1 MKSLLKTILVFGVV
15 LTIWSLLSACR
26 GGLNKNI
33 DSLQEKLEHKI
44 PAENIF
50 VSPDYDKDKPLSVA
64 ILPFENLTLEKEAPD
79 LLQRLFYNNFS
90 SLAYRDVELGYI
102 NAKMPNFS
110 PKNIFKTID
119 PAKTGKLLDSDAL
132 IIGRITEFESLYAGA
147 GVYSSFTVAV
157 ELEMIDTET
166 QRLLW
171 SAKHKEVQRSGSIP
185 TTPIGAIIAA
195 ASNALDLSKYHII
208 TTINKL
214 SQSLVESIPPSA
226 NLKGKSFPKITNLVH
241 NGMNR
246 FLGKGER
253 LEVGVEGTAGLNAT
267 FSISPWETTIQMQ
280 EKTPGTY
287 IGSYIVRP
295 KDTISDGVIVVRLS
309 DSWNNVCRWE
319 DTLGFVNIDGIPPDS
334 PSGVETIPGS
344 QNVLLRWNRS
354 TADDIAEY
362 SIWRSK
368 TPLSGYQKIHTT
380 EFTRFEDKDLENYTT
395 YFYRVMAGDRA
406 GNQSQAIVGIPGT
419 PVPPGPTPVEG
430 NLADDSIW
438 HSGANPYCLKGDVTV
453 PKGSILTIKPGVI
466 VKADAKSRLIIHGR
480 LEASGEKNAPVLFTA
495 TDKNQQWGGI
505 VFERS
510 AEKCRLS
517 NFELNDSE
525 IGLLIIESSP
535 EIVTGTVK
543 ECITGIRI
551 EGSRSAPV
559 LDDLTIYKNKTNG
572 IEATDMAKAS
582 ITRCR
587 IAYNSDSGVKLV
599 RSPAKV
605 LKNDISYNKNGVFL
619 DQAPGLVG
627 GNLIIDNS
635 QTGIT
640 AKNIDLPSLN
650 VDLNYF
656 GLPQNVRIF
665 SSHPDHKTASIVV
678 LSSKDYRGERRAVTI
693 DSFSESTPQNE
704 RSLVIATRMTKMS
717 DSKKAETAATG
728 QKLSVTQPDTEATA
742 AKSALDNF
750 IEGVSAVRKKD
761 YPKAIRLLNIA
772 KKEKSREAE
781 TRFWLGFCYLETG
794 QLKEAVFNYYQ
805 ATKIDPD
812 NTQYLLHLGSA
823 LYLSGQPSKAEII
836 YKEVLKREPDN
847 KDARQFLTLLHEK

>member
-1 MKSLLKTILVFGVV
+1 MKSFLKVILVFGFA
-15 LTIWSLLSACR
+15 LTFWVLLSACR
-26 GGLNKNI
+26 GGFNKNI
-33 DSLQEKLEHKI
+33 DSIQEKLEQKI

-50 VSPDYDKDKPLSVA
+50 VAPDYDKDKPLSVA
-64 ILPFENLTLEKEAPD
+64 ILPFENLTQEKEAPD
-79 LLQRLFYNNFS
+79 LLQQLFYNNFS
-90 SLAYRDVELGYI
+90 SLAYKDVELSYI
-102 NAKMPNFS
+102 NTKLPNFN
-110 PKNIFKTID
+110 PKNIFKSPD
-119 PAKTGKLLDSDAL
+119 LKKNGEHLGSDAL
-132 IIGRITEFESLYAGA
+132 ILGRVTEFESFYA

-157 ELEMIDTET
+157 ELKMIDVET
-166 QRLLW
+166 QRVLW
-171 SAKHKEVQRSGSIP
+171 SVKHKEVQRSGSIP
-185 TTPIGAIIAA
+185 MTPIGAIITA
-195 ASNALDLSKYHII
+195 ASSALDLSRYHII

-214 SQSLVESIPPSA
+214 YQSAVETIPPSA
-226 NLKGKSFPKITNLVH
+226 NLKGKSFPKISNLVH
-241 NGMNR
+241 NGVNR
-246 FLGKGER
+246 NLIKGER
-253 LEVGVEGTAGLNAT
+253 LEVGIEGTAGLNAT
-267 FSISPWETTIQMQ
+267 FSISPWKTTIQMQ

-319 DTLGFVNIDGIPPDS
+319 DTLGFVNVDGVPPDS
-334 PSGVETIPGS
+334 PSGLQTIPGS
-344 QNVLLRWNRS
+344 QNVLLRWNKS
-354 TADDIAEY
+354 TAADVAEY

-368 TPLSGYQKIHTT
+368 TPLSGYQKIHST

-406 GNQSQAIVGIPGT
+406 GNKSQAVVGIPGT

-430 NLADDSIW
+430 SLADDSIW
-438 HSGANPYCLKGDVTV
+438 HSGANPYHLKGDVIV
-453 PKGSILTIKPGVI
+453 PTGSILTIKPGVI

-480 LEASGEKNAPVLFTA
+480 LDASGEKNAPVLFTA
-495 TDKNQQWGGI
+495 TDKNQHWSGI

-525 IGLLIIESSP
+525 IGIRIIESSP
-535 EIVTGTVK
+535 EIVSGTVK
-543 ECITGIRI
+543 ECMTGIRI
-551 EGSRSAPV
+551 EGSRAAPV

-572 IEATDMAKAS
+572 IEATDMAKAR

-599 RSPAKV
+599 RSQAKV

-635 QTGIT
+635 ETGIT

-650 VDLNYF
+650 IDLNYF
-656 GLPQNVRIF
+656 GQPQNVRIF
-665 SSHPDHKTASIVV
+665 SSHPDRKTASIVV
-678 LSSKDYRGERRAVTI
+678 LSSKDYKGERQAVTI
-693 DSFSESTPQNE
+693 DPFPESAPQNE
-704 RSLVIATRMTKMS
+704 RSLVIATRMAKTS
-717 DSKKAETAATG
+717 DSKKAVTAETG
-728 QKLSVTQPDTEATA
+728 QKLSVTQPDTEVTAT
-742 AKSALDNF
+742 KTALDAF

-761 YPKAIRLLNIA
+761 YSKAIRLLNIA

-781 TRFWLGFCYLETG
+781 TRFWLGFCYLEIG

-812 NTQYLLHLGSA
+812 NMQYLLHLGSA
-823 LYLSGQPSKAEII
+823 FYLSGKPSKAEII
-836 YKEVLKREPDN
+836 YKEVLRREPGN
-847 KDARQFLTLLHEK
+847 KDAKQFIALLHEK

>member
-1 MKSLLKTILVFGVV
+1 MKSFLKVILVFGFA
-15 LTIWSLLSACR
+15 LTFWVLLSACR
-26 GGLNKNI
+26 GGFNKNI
-33 DSLQEKLEHKI
+33 DSIQEKLEQKI
-44 PAENIF
+44 PAENLF
-50 VSPDYDKDKPLSVA
+50 VASDYDKDKPLSVA
-64 ILPFENLTLEKEAPD
+64 ILPFENLTQEKEAPD
-79 LLQRLFYNNFS
+79 LLQQLFYNNFS
-90 SLAYRDVELGYI
+90 SLAYKDVELSYI
-102 NAKMPNFS
+102 NTKLPNFN
-110 PKNIFKTID
+110 PKNIFKSPD
-119 PAKTGKLLDSDAL
+119 LKKNGEYLGSDAL
-132 IIGRITEFESLYAGA
+132 ILGRVTEFESFYA

-157 ELEMIDTET
+157 ELKMIDVET
-166 QRLLW
+166 QRVLW
-171 SAKHKEVQRSGSIP
+171 SVKHKEVQRSGSIP
-185 TTPIGAIIAA
+185 MTPIGAIITA
-195 ASNALDLSKYHII
+195 ASSALDLSRYHII

-214 SQSLVESIPPSA
+214 YQSAVATIPPSA
-226 NLKGKSFPKITNLVH
+226 NLKGKSFPKISNLVH
-241 NGMNR
+241 NGVNR
-246 FLGKGER
+246 NLIKGER
-253 LEVGVEGTAGLNAT
+253 LEVGIEGTAGLNAT
-267 FSISPWETTIQMQ
+267 FSISPWKTTIQMQ

-319 DTLGFVNIDGIPPDS
+319 DTLGFVNFDGVPPDS
-334 PSGVETIPGS
+334 PSGLQTIPGS
-344 QNVLLRWNRS
+344 QNVLLRWNKS
-354 TADDIAEY
+354 TAADVAEY

-368 TPLSGYQKIHTT
+368 TPLSGYQKIHST

-406 GNQSQAIVGIPGT
+406 GNKSQAVVGIPGT

-430 NLADDSIW
+430 SLADDSIW
-438 HSGANPYCLKGDVTV
+438 HSGANPYHLKGDVIV
-453 PKGSILTIKPGVI
+453 PTGSILTIKPGVI

-480 LEASGEKNAPVLFTA
+480 LDANGEKNAPVLFTA
-495 TDKNQQWGGI
+495 TDKNQHWSGI

-525 IGLLIIESSP
+525 IGIRIIESSP
-535 EIVTGTVK
+535 EIVSGTVK
-543 ECITGIRI
+543 ECMTGIRI
-551 EGSRSAPV
+551 EGSRAAPV

-572 IEATDMAKAS
+572 IEATDMAKAR

-599 RSPAKV
+599 RSQAKV

-650 VDLNYF
+650 IDLNYF
-656 GLPQNVRIF
+656 GQPQNVRIF
-665 SSHPDHKTASIVV
+665 SSHPDRKTASIVV
-678 LSSKDYRGERRAVTI
+678 LSSKDYKGERQAVTI
-693 DSFSESTPQNE
+693 DHFPESAPQNE
-704 RSLVIATRMTKMS
+704 RSLVIATRMAKTS
-717 DSKKAETAATG
+717 DSKKAETAETG
-728 QKLSVTQPDTEATA
+728 QKLSVTQPDTEVTAT
-742 AKSALDNF
+742 KTALDAF

-781 TRFWLGFCYLETG
+781 TRFWLGFCYLEIG

-812 NTQYLLHLGSA
+812 NMQYLLHLGSA
-823 LYLSGQPSKAEII
+823 FYLSGKPSKAEII
-836 YKEVLKREPDN
+836 YKEVLRREPGN
-847 KDARQFLTLLHEK
+847 KDAKQFIALLHEK

>member
-1 MKSLLKTILVFGVV
+1 MKSFLKVILVFGFA
-15 LTIWSLLSACR
+15 LTFWVLLSACR
-26 GGLNKNI
+26 GGLNKKI
-33 DSLQEKLEHKI
+33 DSMQEKLEHKI
-44 PAENIF
+44 PAENFFIA
-50 VSPDYDKDKPLSVA
+50 PDYDKDKPLSVA
-64 ILPFENLTLEKEAPD
+64 ILPFENLTQEKEASD

-90 SLAYRDVELGYI
+90 SLAYEDVELSYI
-102 NAKMPNFS
+102 NSKLPNFNS
-110 PKNIFKTID
+110 KNIFESPDLKKDGENLGT
-119 PAKTGKLLDSDAL
+119 DAL
-132 IIGRITEFESLYAGA
+132 ILGRVTEFESFYA

-157 ELEMIDTET
+157 EIKMIDVES
-166 QRLLW
+166 QRVLW
-171 SAKHKEVQRSGSIP
+171 SVKHKEVQRSGSIP
-185 TTPIGAIIAA
+185 TTPIGAIITA
-195 ASNALDLSKYHII
+195 ASSALDLSRYHII

-214 SQSLVESIPPSA
+214 SQSAVETIPPSD
-226 NLKGKSFPKITNLVH
+226 NLKGKSFPKISNLVH
-241 NGMNR
+241 NGVNR
-246 FLGKGER
+246 ILKKGER

-267 FSISPWETTIQMQ
+267 FSISPGKTTIQMQ

-295 KDTISDGVIVVRLS
+295 EDTISDGVIVVRLS

-319 DTLGFVNIDGIPPDS
+319 DTLGFVNFDGIPPDS
-334 PSGVETIPGS
+334 PSGLQTIPGS
-344 QNVLLRWNRS
+344 QNVLLRWNKS
-354 TADDIAEY
+354 TAADVAEY

-368 TPLSGYQKIHTT
+368 TPLSGYQKIHST

>member
-1 MKSLLKTILVFGVV
+1 MKSFLKVILVFGFV
-15 LTIWSLLSACR
+15 LTFWMLLSACR
-26 GGLNKNI
+26 GGIHKNI
-33 DSLQEKLEHKI
+33 DSIQEKLEHKI
-44 PAENIF
+44 PTENLF
-50 VSPDYDKDKPLSVA
+50 VAPDYDKDKPLSVA
-64 ILPFENLTLEKEAPD
+64 ILPFENLTQEKEAPD

-90 SLAYRDVELGYI
+90 SLAYKDVEISTI
-102 NAKMPNFS
+102 NTKLPDFN
-110 PKNIFKTID
+110 PKNIFKNPD
-119 PAKTGKLLDSDAL
+119 LKKNGENLGSDAL
-132 IIGRITEFESLYAGA
+132 ILGRITEFESFYA

-166 QRLLW
+166 QRVLW
-171 SAKHKEVQRSGSIP
+171 SVKHKEVQRSGSIP

-195 ASNALDLSKYHII
+195 ASSALDLSRYHII

-214 SQSLVESIPPSA
+214 CQSAVETIPPSA
-226 NLKGKSFPKITNLVH
+226 NLKGKSFPKISNLVH
-241 NGMNR
+241 NGVNR
-246 FLGKGER
+246 ILIKGER

-267 FSISPWETTIQMQ
+267 FSIPPWKTTIQMQ

-295 KDTISDGVIVVRLS
+295 EDTISDGLIVVRLS

-334 PSGVETIPGS
+334 PSGLQTIPGN
-344 QNVLLRWNRS
+344 QHVLLRWNKS
-354 TADDIAEY
+354 SAADVAQY

-368 TPLSGYQKIHTT
+368 TPLSGYEKIHAT

-395 YFYRVMAGDRA
+395 YFYRVMAIDQA
-406 GNQSQAIVGIPGT
+406 GNKSQAIVGIPGT

-466 VKADAKSRLIIHGR
+466 VKADANSRLIIHGR
-480 LEASGEKNAPVLFTA
+480 LEASGEENAPVLFLA
-495 TDKNQQWGGI
+495 ADKNQPWGGI

-517 NFELNDSE
+517 HFELNDSG
-525 IGLLIIESSP
+525 IGLRIIESSP

-543 ECITGIRI
+543 ECMTGIRV

-559 LDDLTIYKNKTNG
+559 LDDLTVYKNKTNG
-572 IEATDMAKAS
+572 IEVSDMAKAS

-587 IAYNSDSGVKLV
+587 IAYNSETGVKLV

-605 LKNDISYNKNGVFL
+605 LKNDISYNKNGVLL
-619 DQAPGLVG
+619 DQAPAMVG
-627 GNLIIDNS
+627 GNRIMDNLR
-635 QTGIT
+635 TGIT

-656 GLPQNVRIF
+656 GHPQNVHIF
-665 SSHPDHKTASIVV
+665 SSHPDRKTGSIMV
-678 LSSKDYRGERRAVTI
+678 LASKDYRGERQTLTI
-693 DSFSESTPQNE
+693 APFPESAPGDE
-704 RSLVIATRMTKMS
+704 RSLVIETRGEITS
-717 DSKKAETAATG
+717 ASKKEKGSTTE
-728 QKLSVTQPDTEATA
+728 QPLSVTQPDPQATA
-742 AKSALDNF
+742 TKSSLDAF

-772 KKEKSREAE
+772 AKEKSREAE
-781 TRFWLGFCYLETG
+781 TRFWLGFCYLEIG

-805 ATKIDPD
+805 ATKLDPD
-812 NTQYLLHLGSA
+812 NSRYLLHLGIA

-836 YKEVLKREPDN
+836 YKEVLRREPDN
-847 KDARQFLTLLHEK
+847 KDAKQFLTLLKEKQ

>member
-1 MKSLLKTILVFGVV
+1 MKSFLKVILVFGFV

-33 DSLQEKLEHKI
+33 DSIQGALERKI
-44 PAENIF
+44 PAENLFIA
-50 VSPDYDKDKPLSVA
+50 PDYDKDKPLSVA
-64 ILPFENLTLEKEAPD
+64 ILPFENLTKEKEAPD
-79 LLQRLFYNNFS
+79 LLQQLFYNNFS
-90 SLAYRDVELGYI
+90 SLAYKDVELSYI
-102 NAKMPNFS
+102 NSKLPNFD
-110 PKNIFKTID
+110 PKNIFKSPD
-119 PAKTGKLLDSDAL
+119 LKKNGEHLGSDAL
-132 IIGRITEFESLYAGA
+132 ILGQVTEFESFYA

-157 ELEMIDTET
+157 ELKMIDVET
-166 QRLLW
+166 QRVLW
-171 SAKHKEVQRSGSIP
+171 SVKHKEVQRSGSIP
-185 TTPIGAIIAA
+185 MTPIGAIITA
-195 ASNALDLSKYHII
+195 ASSALDLSRYHII

-214 SQSLVESIPPSA
+214 YQSAVETIPPSA
-226 NLKGKSFPKITNLVH
+226 NLKGKSFPKISNLVH
-241 NGMNR
+241 NGVNR
-246 FLGKGER
+246 ILIKGER

-295 KDTISDGVIVVRLS
+295 KDTISDGIIVVRLS

-319 DTLGFVNIDGIPPDS
+319 DTLGFVNVDGVPPDS
-334 PSGVETIPGS
+334 PSGVQIIPGS

-354 TADDIAEY
+354 TADDVAEY

-438 HSGANPYCLKGDVTV
+438 HSGANPYRLKGDVTV
-453 PKGSILTIKPGVI
+453 PKGSMLTIKPGVI

-480 LEASGEKNAPVLFTA
+480 LEASGEKNAPVIFTA

-665 SSHPDHKTASIVV
+665 SSHPDHKTASIMV

-693 DSFSESTPQNE
+693 DSFPESTPQNE
-704 RSLVIATRMTKMS
+704 RSLVIATRMAKTS

-728 QKLSVTQPDTEATA
+728 EKLSVTPPDTEATA
-742 AKSALDNF
+742 VKSALDNF

-812 NTQYLLHLGSA
+812 NTQYLLYLGSA

>member
-15 LTIWSLLSACR
+15 LIVWSLLSACR

-33 DSLQEKLEHKI
+33 DSIQEKLEHKI
-44 PAENIF
+44 PVENIF
-50 VSPDYDKDKPLSVA
+50 VSPDFDKDKPLSVA
-64 ILPFENLTLEKEAPD
+64 ILPFENLTREKEASD

-102 NAKMPNFS
+102 NAKLPNFN

-132 IIGRITEFESLYAGA
+132 IIGRITEFESLYAG
-147 GVYSSFTVAV
+147 VYSSFTVAV
-157 ELEMIDTET
+157 ELEMIDTQT

-195 ASNALDLSKYHII
+195 ASNALDLSRYHII

-214 SQSLVESIPPSA
+214 SQSLVETIPPSV

-267 FSISPWETTIQMQ
+267 FAIEPQGVTVQMQ

-295 KDTISDGVIVVRLS
+295 KDSISDGIIVVLLS

-334 PSGVETIPGS
+334 PSGIQTVPGS
-344 QNVLLRWNRS
+344 QNVLLRWNKS
-354 TADDIAEY
+354 TADDVIGY
-362 SIWRSK
+362 NIWRST

-380 EFTRFEDKDLENYTT
+380 EFTRFEDKNLENYTT
-395 YFYRVMAGDRA
+395 YFYRVLAGDRA
-406 GNQSQAIVGIPGT
+406 GNQSQTTVGVPGT
-419 PVPPGPTPVEG
+419 PVPPGPTPVG
-430 NLADDSIW
+430 GSLTNDSTW
-438 HSGANPYCLKGDVTV
+438 HSGANPYHLKGDVTV
-453 PKGSILTIKPGVI
+453 PKDAILTIKPGVI

-480 LEASGEKNAPVLFTA
+480 LDASGEKNAPVLFTA
-495 TDKNQQWGGI
+495 TDTKQYWGGI

-525 IGLLIIESSP
+525 IGLQIIESSP
-535 EIVTGTVK
+535 EIVSGTVK
-543 ECITGIRI
+543 DCMTGIRI
-551 EGSRSAPV
+551 EGSRAAPV

-572 IEATDMAKAS
+572 IEVTDMAKAS

-605 LKNDISYNKNGVFL
+605 LKNDISYNKNGVLL
-619 DQAPGLVG
+619 DQASGLVG

-640 AKNIDLPSLN
+640 AQNIDLPSLN
-650 VDLNYF
+650 IDLNYF

-678 LSSKDYRGERRAVTI
+678 LSSKDYRGERRAVMI
-693 DSFSESTPQNE
+693 DSFPESTPQNE
-704 RSLVIATRMTKMS
+704 RSLVIATHMEKAS

-728 QKLSVTQPDTEATA
+728 QKMSATQQDTEVTA
-742 AKSALDNF
+742 AKSALNNF

-794 QLKEAVFNYYQ
+794 QFKEAVFNYYQ
-805 ATKIDPD
+805 ATKLDPD

-847 KDARQFLTLLHEK
+847 KDAQQFLALLHEK

>member
-1 MKSLLKTILVFGVV
+1 MKSFLKVILVFGFV

-33 DSLQEKLEHKI
+33 DSIQGALERKI
-44 PAENIF
+44 PAENLFIA
-50 VSPDYDKDKPLSVA
+50 PDYDKDKPLSVA
-64 ILPFENLTLEKEAPD
+64 ILPFENLTKEKEAPD
-79 LLQRLFYNNFS
+79 LLQQLFYNNFS
-90 SLAYRDVELGYI
+90 SLAYKDVELSYI
-102 NAKMPNFS
+102 NSKLPNFD
-110 PKNIFKTID
+110 PKNIFKSPD
-119 PAKTGKLLDSDAL
+119 LKKNGEHLGSDAL
-132 IIGRITEFESLYAGA
+132 ILGRVTEFESFYA

-157 ELEMIDTET
+157 ELKMIDVET
-166 QRLLW
+166 QRVLW
-171 SAKHKEVQRSGSIP
+171 SVKHKEVQRSGSIP
-185 TTPIGAIIAA
+185 MTPIGAIITA
-195 ASNALDLSKYHII
+195 ASNALDLSRYHII

-214 SQSLVESIPPSA
+214 YQSAVETIPPSA
-226 NLKGKSFPKITNLVH
+226 NLKGKSFPKISNLVH
-241 NGMNR
+241 NGVNR
-246 FLGKGER
+246 ILIKGER

-267 FSISPWETTIQMQ
+267 FSISPWKTMIQMQ

-319 DTLGFVNIDGIPPDS
+319 DTLGFVNVDGVPPDS
-334 PSGVETIPGS
+334 PSGVQIIPGS

-354 TADDIAEY
+354 TADDVAEY

-380 EFTRFEDKDLENYTT
+380 EFTRFEDKELENYTT

-438 HSGANPYCLKGDVTV
+438 HSGANPYRLKGDVTV

-495 TDKNQQWGGI
+495 TDKNQHWGGI

-551 EGSRSAPV
+551 EGSRAAPV

-693 DSFSESTPQNE
+693 DSFPESTPQNE
-704 RSLVIATRMTKMS
+704 RSLVIATRMAKTS

-728 QKLSVTQPDTEATA
+728 EKLSVTPPDTEATA

>member
-1 MKSLLKTILVFGVV
+1 MKSFLKVILVFGFV

-33 DSLQEKLEHKI
+33 DSIEEKFEQKI
-44 PAENIF
+44 PAENLF
-50 VSPDYDKDKPLSVA
+50 VAPDYDKDKPLSVA
-64 ILPFENLTLEKEAPD
+64 ILPFENLTQEKQAPD

-90 SLAYRDVELGYI
+90 SLAYKDVELSTI
-102 NAKMPNFS
+102 NNKLPNFNS
-110 PKNIFKTID
+110 NNIFKSPD
-119 PAKTGKLLDSDAL
+119 LKKYGEHLGSDAL
-132 IIGRITEFESLYAGA
+132 ILGRITKFETYYA
-147 GVYSSFTVAV
+147 GVYSSITVAA
-157 ELEMIDTET
+157 ELKMIDVET
-166 QRLLW
+166 QRVLW
-171 SAKHKEVQRSGSIP
+171 SIKHKQVQRSGGIP
-185 TTPIGAIIAA
+185 TSLIGAIITA
-195 ASNALDLSKYHII
+195 ASSALDLSRYHII

-214 SQSLVESIPPSA
+214 CQSAVETIPPSA
-226 NLKGKSFPKITNLVH
+226 NLKGKSFPKISNLVH
-241 NGMNR
+241 NGVNR
-246 FLGKGER
+246 ILIKGER
-253 LEVGVEGTAGLNAT
+253 LEVGVEGTPGLTAT
-267 FSISPWETTIQMQ
+267 FSISPWETTLQMQ

-295 KDTISDGVIVVRLS
+295 TDTISDGVIAVRLL

-319 DTLGFVNIDGIPPDS
+319 DTLGFVNVDGVPPDS
-334 PSGVETIPGS
+334 PSGLQTIPGS
-344 QNVLLRWNRS
+344 QNVLLKWNKS
-354 TADDIAEY
+354 SAADVAEY

-406 GNQSQAIVGIPGT
+406 GNKSQVVVGIPGT
-419 PVPPGPTPVEG
+419 PVPPGPTPVAG
-430 NLADDSIW
+430 SLADDSIW
-438 HSGANPYCLKGDVTV
+438 HSGANPYHLKGDVTV
-453 PKGSILTIKPGVI
+453 PKGSVLTIKPGVI
-466 VKADAKSRLIIHGR
+466 VKADEKSRLIIRGR

-495 TDKNQQWGGI
+495 TDKNQRWGGI

-543 ECITGIRI
+543 ECMTGIRI
-551 EGSRSAPV
+551 EGSRAAPV

-572 IEATDMAKAS
+572 IEATDMATAR

-605 LKNDISYNKNGVFL
+605 LKNDISYNKNGVLL

-640 AKNIDLPSLN
+640 AKNIDLSSLN
-650 VDLNYF
+650 IDLNYF
-656 GLPQNVRIF
+656 GLSQNVRIF

-693 DSFSESTPQNE
+693 EPFPESAPQNE
-704 RSLVIATRMTKMS
+704 GSLVIATRMAKTS
-717 DSKKAETAATG
+717 DSKKAGEATTG
-728 QKLSVTQPDTEATA
+728 QPLAISQPDAQATDT
-742 AKSALDNF
+742 KFALDNF

-781 TRFWLGFCYLETG
+781 TRFWLGFCYLEIG
-794 QLKEAVFNYYQ
+794 QFKEAVFNYYQ
-805 ATKIDPD
+805 ATKLDPD

-823 LYLSGQPSKAEII
+823 LYLSGQPSKAEVI

-847 KDARQFLTLLHEK
+847 KDARQFLALLHEK

>member
-1 MKSLLKTILVFGVV
+1 MKSFLKVILVFGFA
-15 LTIWSLLSACR
+15 LTFWVLLSACR
-26 GGLNKNI
+26 GGLNKKI
-33 DSLQEKLEHKI
+33 DSMQEKLEHKI
-44 PAENIF
+44 PAENFFIA
-50 VSPDYDKDKPLSVA
+50 PDYDKDKPLSVA
-64 ILPFENLTLEKEAPD
+64 ILPFENLTQEKEASD

-90 SLAYRDVELGYI
+90 SLAYADVELSYI
-102 NAKMPNFS
+102 NSKLPNFN
-110 PKNIFKTID
+110 PKNIFESPDLKKD
-119 PAKTGKLLDSDAL
+119 GENLGSDAL
-132 IIGRITEFESLYAGA
+132 ILGRVTEFESFYA

-157 ELEMIDTET
+157 EIKMIDVES
-166 QRLLW
+166 QRVLW
-171 SAKHKEVQRSGSIP
+171 SVKHKEVQRSGSIP

-195 ASNALDLSKYHII
+195 ASSALDLSRYHII

-214 SQSLVESIPPSA
+214 SQSAVETIPPSA
-226 NLKGKSFPKITNLVH
+226 NLKGKSFPKISNLVH
-241 NGMNR
+241 NGVNR
-246 FLGKGER
+246 ILIKGER

-267 FSISPWETTIQMQ
+267 FSISPWKTTIQMQ

-295 KDTISDGVIVVRLS
+295 EDTISDGIIVVRLS

-319 DTLGFVNIDGIPPDS
+319 DILGFVNADGVPPDS
-334 PSGVETIPGS
+334 PSGLQTIPGS
-344 QNVLLRWNRS
+344 QNVLLRWNKS
-354 TADDIAEY
+354 TAADVAEY

-368 TPLSGYQKIHTT
+368 TPLSGYQKIQST

-406 GNQSQAIVGIPGT
+406 GNQSQAVVGIPGT

-430 NLADDSIW
+430 SLADDSVW
-438 HSGANPYCLKGDVTV
+438 HSGANPYRLKGDVIV

-543 ECITGIRI
+543 ECMTGIRI

-640 AKNIDLPSLN
+640 AENIDLPSLN

-656 GLPQNVRIF
+656 GLPQNICIF
-665 SSHPDHKTASIVV
+665 SSHPDHK
-678 LSSKDYRGERRAVTI
+678 
-693 DSFSESTPQNE
+693 
-704 RSLVIATRMTKMS
+704 
-717 DSKKAETAATG
+717 
-728 QKLSVTQPDTEATA
+728 
-742 AKSALDNF
+742 
-750 IEGVSAVRKKD
+750 
-761 YPKAIRLLNIA
+761 
-772 KKEKSREAE
+772 
-781 TRFWLGFCYLETG
+781 
-794 QLKEAVFNYYQ
+794 
-805 ATKIDPD
+805 
-812 NTQYLLHLGSA
+812 
-823 LYLSGQPSKAEII
+823 
-836 YKEVLKREPDN
+836 
-847 KDARQFLTLLHEK
+847 